1 MGAYSTKKIRCMF
14 FLDIYSRNTIVM
26 KIFLMHG
33 WNAVA
38 RRMVAALALVA
49 LFLSVPCGEAMAQR
63 AEATRDGWRERTAGS
78 KEFLYWVRGVGYRLN
93 VADLRAEV
101 AATDTDLEGEVTL
114 PDALIVTRD
123 AQGDL
128 INADRYSYKVT
139 SIGAQAFKG
148 RDRVTKVILGQ
159 YVATIESEAFAGC
172 ALLAEVARLE
182 GSETIVT
189 ETDSFKGSKVA
200 AGITTVSGGIVLY
213 SVPTGHGSVV
223 AMLGGRKLASG
234 AKAEKGE
241 LVLVATADD
250 NYEVAGGYRRNGAY
264 TGGAKM
270 AVGVWIDGN
279 LAESS
284 AVQVSKGRK
293 SVQVKIALDGTK
305 GTKVEVAFMPR
316 MVLFDC
322 GELDCPARVF
332 TEKKSTSKELG
343 YRKGGKLVAALA
355 SLQNAI
361 SSEKGLSRNIDTVEW
376 GAKVYYK
383 AFPGAEGSDAIYKNS
398 QNNVVWAVDQWRV
411 GGQDLK
417 VTGDTYARQ
426 YYGDAVQ
433 VRFKRMKFAVRY
445 GEYGVSGSKAKF
457 GTSDLTTTEEKWFA
471 AKSNGE
477 ITVSASSTSDVGA
490 LANGAWVRNK
500 QVTLLEDTYVEGFF
514 MTNYGTPT
522 LVMVS
527 EGMGSIEVL
536 QGQKQIEQGGALTAG
551 KEATITAQADAGW
564 RLSSLTVRGAQV
576 PIADGKGVSVGWS
589 VPRDASFRIF
599 AAFVPERKQ
608 VLTITP

>member
-1 MGAYSTKKIRCMF
+1 MF
-14 FLDIYSRNTIVM
+14 FRNTIAM

-38 RRMVAALALVA
+38 RRMAAALALVA

-63 AEATRDGWRERTAGS
+63 AEATQDGWREAGS
-78 KEFLYWVRGVGYRLN
+78 NDFLYWVRGVGYRLN
-93 VADLRAEV
+93 DEGLRAEV
-101 AATDTDLEGEVTL
+101 VETDTDLEGEVTL

-128 INADRYSYKVT
+128 INDDHYSYKVT

-159 YVATIESEAFAGC
+159 YVATIKREAFAGC
-172 ALLAEVARLE
+172 VNLEEVARLE
-182 GSETIVT
+182 GSGTIAT
-189 ETDSFKGSKVA
+189 EINSFKDSKVA

-264 TGGAKM
+264 TRGDKM
-270 AVGVWIDGN
+270 AVGVWIDGK

-316 MVLFDC
+316 MVVFDC
-322 GELDCPARVF
+322 GELDCPTRVF
-332 TEKKSTSKELG
+332 TEKKSTSKKLG

-355 SLQNAI
+355 SLQNAS
-361 SSEKGLSRNIDTVEW
+361 SSEKGLRRGIDTVEW

-383 AFPGAEGSDAIYKNS
+383 AFPGAEGSDATYKNS

-411 GGQDLK
+411 GGQQDLNAMD
-417 VTGDTYARQ
+417 DTYARQ

-445 GEYGVSGSKAKF
+445 GEYGVSGSTAQF
-457 GTSDLTTTEEKWFA
+457 GTSVLTTTEEK
-471 AKSNGE
+471 
-477 ITVSASSTSDVGA
+477 
-490 LANGAWVRNK
+490 
-500 QVTLLEDTYVEGFF
+500 
-514 MTNYGTPT
+514 
-522 LVMVS
+522 MV
-527 EGMGSIEVL
+527 
-536 QGQKQIEQGGALTAG
+536 
-551 KEATITAQADAGW
+551 
-564 RLSSLTVRGAQV
+564 
-576 PIADGKGVSVGWS
+576 
-589 VPRDASFRIF
+589 
-599 AAFVPERKQ
+599 
-608 VLTITP
+608 